1 MDVIRGCVHWL
12 LDSALGYMQLLQN
25 REVGWLTVVRRTG
38 EFRREQQ
45 PILKKLK
52 LLFLFNP
59 LTQWIDRTHLFRLW
73 THEKNFYAG
82 KAIQETWD
90 TRYVPPMAILTFDSE
105 KEEVAPHSHKQIS
118 GFIDFYDINMNDF
131 SPREVDRYSTFQ
143 NFFVRRHAPGARPL
157 YASNDPTSA
166 VIVADSRVVVYN
178 TVEKSQKLWIK
189 GDQFTIGNLVRD
201 EGLAKPWHNGAV
213 ACFRLSPQDYHRYHS
228 PVAGKVKWFKH
239 IPGDYFQ
246 VDPVALHSSVNILT
260 ENARCAVCIESEE
273 FGKVLFVAIGAADVG
288 TVQ

>member
-1 MDVIRGCVHWL
+1 
-12 LDSALGYMQLLQN
+12 MQLLQN